1 MNERKKRT
9 SFRKESTK
17 IHSVASRAREIC
29 FTGRRGD
36 RWGVSSCQQIGR
48 TGLRVA
54 QRKQRKRDDGGY
66 LLETV
71 GKTRTDILR
80 RWRAKKK
87 KRRGKECS
95 KRKDVRE
102 RREQWEMEGGREKE
116 REGGRE
122 EERERERERG
132 DRERQVCAGT
142 TWFL

>member
-1 MNERKKRT
+1 MNERKKRAPQK
-9 SFRKESTK
+9 RE
-17 IHSVASRAREIC
+17 HEDPLCASRAGEIC

-36 RWGVSSCQQIGR
+36 RWGMSSCQQIGR

-87 KRRGKECS
+87 KRRGKEWS
-95 KRKDVRE
+95 ERGKEKRE
-102 RREQWEMEGGREKE
+102 RE
-116 REGGRE
+116 RE
-122 EERERERERG
+122 EEREKEIGRKGGKEGREKG
-132 DRERQVCAGT
+132 G
-142 TWFL
+142 